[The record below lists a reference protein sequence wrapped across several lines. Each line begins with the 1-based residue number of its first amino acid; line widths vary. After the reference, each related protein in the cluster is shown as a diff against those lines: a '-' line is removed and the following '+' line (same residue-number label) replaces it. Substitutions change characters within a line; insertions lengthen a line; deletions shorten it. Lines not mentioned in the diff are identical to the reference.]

1 MLGAMAWRGVTLGT
15 WEVEYRPLGW
25 IRLTDSHGGPSVYLE
40 FEHSGPTGQERF
52 DLKTV
57 VMRTGAAEPLSG
69 RAWRRVPFSD
79 LERRLQEEPI
89 RDVLTARP
97 SGVTPPSLDSLDTFF
112 ETTAEMAAP
121 AHRMPTK
128 TVVASAQ
135 DEGTP
140 TQAPVIQAPQ
150 GRITD
155 DFLKDIA
162 DAYRWSVGME
172 ESPAPAIAKQ
182 ADVPVR
188 TVHRWIYE
196 ARKRG
201 ILPPARTG
209 RAG

>member
-1 MLGAMAWRGVTLGT
+1 MLSRMAWRGVTLGT

-25 IRLTDSHGGPSVYLE
+25 VRLTDSHGGPSVYLE
-40 FEHSGPTGQERF
+40 FEHSGPAGQERF

-57 VMRTGAAEPLSG
+57 VMRTGDDEPLSG

-79 LERRLQEEPI
+79 LESRFQEEPV

-97 SGVTPPSLDSLDTFF
+97 SGVTAPSLDSLDAFF
-112 ETTAEMAAP
+112 EATAEMADP
-121 AHRMPTK
+121 AHRMPTG
-128 TVVASAQ
+128 TMMGARTD
-135 DEGTP
+135 DE
-140 TQAPVIQAPQ
+140 APSHLPIITAPQ

-155 DFLKDIA
+155 AFLEDVA
-162 DAYRWSVGME
+162 AAYRWHVGAKNA
-172 ESPAPAIAKQ
+172 PAPAIAENSG
-182 ADVPVR
+182 VPVR